1 MNTTAS
7 DKKTLEDVAH
17 AMVAPERGILAAD
30 ESTGTITKRLAS
42 IQVESTEENRR
53 RYRELLFTTPELGRH
68 VSGVILYDE
77 TLRQSSGDKT
87 PFPQLLEDQGVLPGI
102 KVDKGAKPLPGFP
115 DETITEGLDG
125 LRDRLEEYR
134 GLGAKFAKWRAV
146 IRIDE
151 GLPTPF
157 AVLANADALARYAAL
172 CQEAGIV
179 PIVEPEILM
188 DGTHTVA
195 RSEEV
200 HMEVL
205 STVFKMLIDHR
216 VHLPGI
222 VLKPSM
228 VVSGSEASDRADVGE
243 VAERTVRVLQA
254 TVPAAVPG
262 IAFLSGGQTPQEAT
276 EHLQAM
282 NALGPHP
289 WELTFSYGRAL
300 QEPVLKAWK
309 GEDANLKAA
318 QEALAHRARMNGA
331 AHAGTY
337 AAKMEQA
344 KVTA

>member
-1 MNTTAS
+1 MQSTAS
-7 DKKTLEDVAH
+7 DKNTLEQVAR
-17 AMVAPERGILAAD
+17 AMVAPEKGILAAD
-30 ESTGTITKRLAS
+30 ESTGTIQKRLTS

-53 RYRELLFTTPELGRH
+53 RYRELLLTTPGLGKNI
-68 VSGVILYDE
+68 SGVILYDE
-77 TLRQSSGDKT
+77 TLRQKSGDGT
-87 PFPQLLEDQGVLPGI
+87 PFPQVLEDAGVLPGI
-102 KVDKGAKPLPGFP
+102 KVDTGAKPLPGFP
-115 DETITEGLDG
+115 EETITEGLDG
-125 LRDRLEEYR
+125 LRDRLQEYR

-146 IRIDE
+146 VRIGQD
-151 GLPTPF
+151 LPTDF
-157 AVLANADALARYAAL
+157 AVLANAHGLARYAAL

-188 DGTHTVA
+188 DGDHTIE

-205 STVFKMLIDHR
+205 STVFKQLIEHR
-216 VHLPGI
+216 VHLPGT

-228 VVSGSEASDRADVGE
+228 VVSGSEAAKKADVKE
-243 VAERTVRVLQA
+243 VAKRTVRVLRA

-300 QEPVLKAWK
+300 QEPVLAAWK
-309 GEDANLKAA
+309 GDDKNHEPA
-318 QEALAHRARMNGA
+318 QEALAHRARLNGA

-337 AAKMEQA
+337 EGKMEEL
-344 KVTA
+344 VV